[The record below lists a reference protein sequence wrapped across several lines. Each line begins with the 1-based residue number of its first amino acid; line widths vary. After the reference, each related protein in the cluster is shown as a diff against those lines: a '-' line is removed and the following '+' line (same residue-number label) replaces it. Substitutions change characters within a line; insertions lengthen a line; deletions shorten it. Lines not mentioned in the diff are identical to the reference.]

1 MTDVPSTA
9 RLALPLLAMAQAQKE
24 VTHNEALTLLDLL
37 VQPVVEAGPL
47 AAPPPSPGAGQGW
60 IVGAGAT
67 GDWSGREGALALW
80 TAGGW
85 RFVAPSAGMR
95 TLRLS
100 DESWLRFD
108 RDGCESGGRRHDR
121 LRSARRDRRAD
132 SRSCRPWPS
141 DLRLILSIIAREVR
155 LLGNRLAICSLA
167 RNQRRR

>member
-60 IVGAGAT
+60 IVGVGAT

-108 RDGCESGGRRHDR
+108 GGGWIEPATVASPAGGATID
-121 LRSARRDRRAD
+121 SEARAAIAA
-132 SRSCRPWPS
+132 
-141 DLRLILSIIAREVR
+141 LILALVGHG
-155 LLGNRLAICSLA
+155 LLI
-167 RNQRRR
+167 

>member
-24 VTHNEALTLLDLL
+24 VTHNEALALLDLL

-85 RFVAPSAGMR
+85 RFVTPSAGMR

-108 RDGCESGGRRHDR
+108 GGGWIEPATVASPAGGATID
-121 LRSARRDRRAD
+121 SEARAAIAA
-132 SRSCRPWPS
+132 
-141 DLRLILSIIAREVR
+141 LILALVGHG
-155 LLGNRLAICSLA
+155 LLI
-167 RNQRRR
+167 

>member
-108 RDGCESGGRRHDR
+108 GGDWIEPATVA
-121 LRSARRDRRAD
+121 SPAGGATIDSEARAAIAA
-132 SRSCRPWPS
+132 
-141 DLRLILSIIAREVR
+141 LILALVGHG
-155 LLGNRLAICSLA
+155 LLI
-167 RNQRRR
+167 

>member
-24 VTHNEALTLLDLL
+24 VTHNEALALLDLL

-108 RDGCESGGRRHDR
+108 GGGWIEPATVASPAGGATID
-121 LRSARRDRRAD
+121 SEARAAIAA
-132 SRSCRPWPS
+132 
-141 DLRLILSIIAREVR
+141 LILALVGHG
-155 LLGNRLAICSLA
+155 LLI
-167 RNQRRR
+167 

>member
-85 RFVAPSAGMR
+85 RFVTPSAGMR

-108 RDGCESGGRRHDR
+108 GGGWIEPATVASPAGGATID
-121 LRSARRDRRAD
+121 SEARAAIAA
-132 SRSCRPWPS
+132 
-141 DLRLILSIIAREVR
+141 LILALVGHG
-155 LLGNRLAICSLA
+155 LLI
-167 RNQRRR
+167 

>member
-47 AAPPPSPGAGQGW
+47 AAPPPSPVAGQGW

-108 RDGCESGGRRHDR
+108 GGGWIEPATVASPAGGATID
-121 LRSARRDRRAD
+121 SEARAAIAA
-132 SRSCRPWPS
+132 
-141 DLRLILSIIAREVR
+141 LILALVGHG
-155 LLGNRLAICSLA
+155 LLI
-167 RNQRRR
+167 